1 MSSTVSNIVQLA
13 EIQSNDTSGTGQEAI
28 VRLLQSRFKADQ
40 PYTQLGD
47 HRLVVVNPFKPLDLL
62 NDATLQAYGQ
72 HGYKDISPDRFA
84 PPEPHVY
91 DMATRVY
98 LLMRRRS
105 ENQAVI
111 LRYATTA
118 VTAVLHNTN

>member
-1 MSSTVSNIVQLA
+1 MSSTVSNIVQLV
-13 EIQSNDTSGTGQEAI
+13 EIQSNDTNVTGQEAI
-28 VRLLQSRFKADQ
+28 VRLLQSRFKVDQ

-47 HRLVVVNPFKPLDLL
+47 HRLVVVNPFKTLDLL

-72 HGYKDISPDRFA
+72 HGYKGISPDRFA

-111 LRYATTA
+111 LIG
-118 VTAVLHNTN
+118 VTGSGK